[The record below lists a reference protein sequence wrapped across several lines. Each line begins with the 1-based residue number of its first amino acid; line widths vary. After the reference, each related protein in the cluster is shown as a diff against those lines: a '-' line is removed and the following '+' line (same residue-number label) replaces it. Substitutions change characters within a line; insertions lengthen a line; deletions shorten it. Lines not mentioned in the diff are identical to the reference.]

1 MKNRKYKFYKYIET
15 PTGMWEGNMTT
26 VIREWTNPH
35 NGEKLINLPYR
46 YFKEVHEWTEEQFL
60 EAYKPDMW
68 GEIREIRDTLLTET
82 DWVSGDDVP
91 TGHKTKWQAY
101 RQALRDVTNQSDP
114 YNITWPTEPS

>member
-35 NGEKLINLPYR
+35 TGEKLINLPYR
-46 YFKEVHEWTEEQFL
+46 YFKEVHQWTEEQFL

-68 GEIREIRDTLLTET
+68 DEIREIRDTLLTET